1 MAAANTEERQPLTDS
16 QGRRLYC
23 AIVRELQLNPK
34 TGKLSWVNDRM
45 FTHADGP
52 VHARAV
58 YWRSIDRR
66 IVKRA
71 EIIAVAPVVGVE
83 CDDNGENLI
92 IR

>member
-1 MAAANTEERQPLTDS
+1 MAAANTRQPLTDS
-16 QGRRLYC
+16 KGRRLYC
-23 AIVRELQLNPK
+23 AIVRELQFNPK
-34 TGKLSWVNDRM
+34 TRKLTWVNDRM
-45 FTHADGP
+45 YTHADGP
-52 VHARAV
+52 ANARAT
-58 YWRSIDRR
+58 YWHSIDRR